1 MQTMPV
7 EQPIGDLYQVV
18 QLCVQV
24 HVYVGFLGRRNVS
37 PSLLLKQSMSPL
49 AAVKK
54 LLFFRQ
60 V

>member
-7 EQPIGDLYQVV
+7 EQATGGLCQAV

-24 HVYVGFLGRRNVS
+24 HVCVGFLGRRNVS

-49 AAVKK
+49 TT
-54 LLFFRQ
+54 Q
-60 V
+60 

>member
-7 EQPIGDLYQVV
+7 KQPTGGLCQAV

-24 HVYVGFLGRRNVS
+24 HVSRNVS

-49 AAVKK
+49 VT
-54 LLFFRQ
+54 Q
-60 V
+60 

>member
-7 EQPIGDLYQVV
+7 EQPTGALCQAV

-24 HVYVGFLGRRNVS
+24 HVCVGFLGRRNVS

-49 AAVKK
+49 AT
-54 LLFFRQ
+54 L
-60 V
+60 

>member
-7 EQPIGDLYQVV
+7 EQPTGGLCQAV

-24 HVYVGFLGRRNVS
+24 HGMCVGFLGRINVS

-49 AAVKK
+49 AT
-54 LLFFRQ
+54 Q
-60 V
+60 